1 MNTTQIKEMKFC
13 PSCNSIIET
22 ELIFSYDIENY
33 CNEDLRGCGDTV
45 DLFKCLRCKNPFLN
59 ERQYQY
65 IEGEYYETSNI
76 QLFPKTENEAIKNC
90 PKIVISPYK
99 EALKCYQAHAYEA
112 TVIMCRKGIEAI
124 CYDKGQEKGNLIT
137 KLKNLKDLQVL
148 EGTLYKWTDEL
159 RLIGNDGAHS
169 HNQIVTQ
176 QDAKDAIDFF
186 EALITYLYHLVE
198 QYDSLVKR
206 RRNKIE

>member
-1 MNTTQIKEMKFC
+1 MNMTQIKEMKFC
-13 PSCNSIIET
+13 PNCNSIIET
-22 ELIFSYDIENY
+22 ELIFSYDIENH
-33 CNEDLRGCGDTV
+33 CNEDLRGWGDTI
-45 DLFKCLRCKNPFLN
+45 DLFKCLRCKSPFLN
-59 ERQYQY
+59 EREYEY

-76 QLFPKTENEAIKNC
+76 QLFPKIENEAIKNC

-124 CYDKGQEKGNLIT
+124 CFDKGQERGNLIT
-137 KLKNLKDLQVL
+137 KLKNLKDNQVL

-176 QDAKDAIDFF
+176 QDAKDVIDFF

-206 RRNKIE
+206 RNKI